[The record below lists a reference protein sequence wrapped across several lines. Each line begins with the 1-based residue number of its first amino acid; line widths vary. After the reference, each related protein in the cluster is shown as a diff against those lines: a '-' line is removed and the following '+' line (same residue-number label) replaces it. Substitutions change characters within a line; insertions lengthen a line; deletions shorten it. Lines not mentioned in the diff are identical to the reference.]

1 MNGSIA
7 IHILYFSKLD
17 VPRFIFTECDFKV

>member
-1 MNGSIA
+1 MDGSIIA
-7 IHILYFSKLD
+7 HTLYFSKLD